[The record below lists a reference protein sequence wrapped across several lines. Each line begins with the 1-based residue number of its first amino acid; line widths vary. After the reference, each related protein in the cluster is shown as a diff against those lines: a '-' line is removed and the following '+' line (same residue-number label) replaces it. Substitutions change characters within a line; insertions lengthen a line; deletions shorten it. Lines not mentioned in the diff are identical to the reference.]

1 MFVSFIQPGMTML
14 IYPGLHLEM
23 EVTVT
28 PGSHISHLAIHDGIP
43 SRIVHIHAP

>member
-1 MFVSFIQPGMTML
+1 MFVSFIQTGITMFKYL
-14 IYPGLHLEM
+14 GLHLEM

-43 SRIVHIHAP
+43 SRVVYIHAP